1 MDKNIITNGYIDI
14 FPENI
19 VFFQNKDTT
28 KKWNT
33 EE

>member
-1 MDKNIITNGYIDI
+1 MADFKQGDVVCLNSDL
-14 FPENI
+14 EH
-19 VFFQNKDTT
+19 KDTT

>member
-1 MDKNIITNGYIDI
+1 MQYACFSKKKHYFCILGNFIY
-14 FPENI
+14 
-19 VFFQNKDTT
+19 KDTT